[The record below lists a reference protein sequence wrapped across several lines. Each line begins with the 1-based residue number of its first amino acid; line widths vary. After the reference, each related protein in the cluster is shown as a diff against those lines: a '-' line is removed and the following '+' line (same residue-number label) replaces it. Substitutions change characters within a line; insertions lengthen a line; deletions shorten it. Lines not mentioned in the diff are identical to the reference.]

1 MNTDPRFIRANFHQL
16 CRFCLSD
23 SATTVQ
29 CIPIFTGEY
38 ELNEQLAKV
47 LDVLLTKIDA
57 DDGFPNN
64 VCLGCVA
71 TIERYVDFEAR
82 CVRSYELLER
92 ALGVVDQG
100 EEVIKREILSQE
112 RDDELEHEEEFL
124 TEETVEQED
133 NEILDEEDEEEV
145 IEQQVDQPYVAEEQT
160 VEMMDEDD
168 LEEPSESTSYNLNEE
183 QQKMLDL
190 AMGAKPCGFVER
202 SSRKIPLVECIY
214 CKNVYRGRNTLKKHL
229 KIHLNIK
236 DYRCAHCPRTFTDRS
251 SFRIHEGRHKGK
263 SFECSHCGKA
273 YFSQNELR
281 QHQTMQHLERK
292 FECETCN
299 QKFPSKTIL
308 NDHQRVHLDERPFV
322 CPECGM
328 GFKRN
333 RNLVRHQLLHR
344 KQQPERTKSDEKPA
358 GKVNKRDYHC
368 GECLKKFKTRKQAL
382 EHTKEHDGDSHYL
395 CDQGSCRILFGK
407 KALFDLHQSEVHP
420 VQ

>member
-1 MNTDPRFIRANFHQL
+1 MNSADPRFIRDHFHQL
-16 CRFCLSD
+16 CRFCLSE
-23 SATTVQ
+23 SAAANVQ

-38 ELNEQLAKV
+38 ELNEQLTKV
-47 LDVLLTKIDA
+47 LDVLLAKVDA
-57 DDGFPNN
+57 ADGFPNN
-64 VCLGCVA
+64 VCLDCVT

-92 ALGVVDQG
+92 ALAEVDQV
-100 EEVIKREILSQE
+100 EEIKRETLSQE
-112 RDDELEHEEEFL
+112 QDDELQHEEEFL
-124 TEETVEQED
+124 AEETVEPED
-133 NEILDEEDEEEV
+133 NENLEAFQEEEV
-145 IEQQVDQPYVAEEQT
+145 VEQQEEQT
-160 VEMMDEDD
+160 NVEGEQTDEMMDEDE

-190 AMGAKPCGFVER
+190 AMAAKSCGFVER
-202 SSRKIPLVECIY
+202 SSRKIPLIECIY

-292 FECETCN
+292 FECETCR

-322 CPECGM
+322 CSECGM

-344 KQQPERTKSDEKPA
+344 KQPAQKSVEKTP
-358 GKVNKRDYHC
+358 GNVSKRDYYC
-368 GECLKKFKTRKQAL
+368 GECTQKFKTRKQAL
-382 EHTKEHDGDSHYL
+382 EHLKEHEGDSHYV
-395 CDQGSCRILFGK
+395 CDRGSCRMLFGK
-407 KALFDLHQSEVHP
+407 KSLYDLHQSEVHS
-420 VQ
+420 VHK